1 MVRTA
6 ADTACL
12 LRGLYDEDFS
22 GEENEPYL
30 IGWDQLR
37 GIAGVER
44 LTDDVISEI
53 GKLLLDYGFA
63 LVPFDNFLLV
73 TIESSCRRTRKVP
86 ARLVETYLAVSVEE
100 LVEDDGDQELGGGDD
115 N

>member
-1 MVRTA
+1 MARTA
-6 ADTACL
+6 VDTACL
-12 LRGLYDEDFS
+12 LRGLYDEEFS

-44 LTDDVISEI
+44 LTDDIISEI
-53 GKLLLDYGFA
+53 GKLMLDYGFA

-73 TIESSCRRTRKVP
+73 TVESNCRRTRKVP
-86 ARLVETYLAVSVEE
+86 ARLVETYLAASVEE
-100 LVEDDGDQELGGGDD
+100 LVEGDGNQET
-115 N
+115 